1 MAAQLAGA
9 LRPPAQLAGAL
20 RPPRIELFFKT
31 PAELKERLRDLTAAG
46 YRSFNLVNKDKKD
59 PMLAWVDVCCEEL
72 GPGDDVCAHF
82 SSKYNAKGGPALA
95 ERLEALAARSQASG
109 LKLSTLVVSG
119 SGTRKK
125 GHAASDLAGALRAPP
140 SPVGVAFNPYEDDM
154 EKERAALAAKLKGGG
169 VSSVWLQFGVRLDD
183 LDRELAWLRASF
195 PSLELVGSVF
205 LPTKKLIAQ
214 QKFRPWNGVAL
225 SDEYL
230 SGPEAAERVTRQLLD
245 VYAKHDVRPLVE
257 APGVRTAKDLAVVSR
272 LFGEPA
278 PPAKKR
284 RL

>member
-1 MAAQLAGA
+1 MPITRGA
-9 LRPPAQLAGAL
+9 LR
-20 RPPRIELFFKT
+20 
-31 PAELKERLRDLTAAG
+31 
-46 YRSFNLVNKDKKD
+46 
-59 PMLAWVDVCCEEL
+59 
-72 GPGDDVCAHF
+72 
-82 SSKYNAKGGPALA
+82 
-95 ERLEALAARSQASG
+95 
-109 LKLSTLVVSG
+109 VS
-119 SGTRKK
+119 
-125 GHAASDLAGALRAPP
+125 P

-154 EKERAALAAKLKGGG
+154 ETERAALAAKLKGGG

-183 LDRELAWLRASF
+183 LDRELLWLRGAF
-195 PSLELVGSVF
+195 PALELVGSVF

-245 VYAKHDVRPLVE
+245 VYEKHDVRPLVE
-257 APGVRTAKDLAVVSR
+257 APGVRTAKDLAVVSG

>member
-1 MAAQLAGA
+1 MYASVRVGVDTPRYAIDAATAST
-9 LRPPAQLAGAL
+9 R
-20 RPPRIELFFKT
+20 
-31 PAELKERLRDLTAAG
+31 RD
-46 YRSFNLVNKDKKD
+46 RR
-59 PMLAWVDVCCEEL
+59 
-72 GPGDDVCAHF
+72 
-82 SSKYNAKGGPALA
+82 YNARGRPALA

-109 LKLSTLVVSG
+109 VALSTLVVSG

-140 SPVGVAFNPYEDDM
+140 SPAGVAFNPYEDDM

-169 VSSVWLQFGVRLDD
+169 VSSAWLQFGVRLDD
-183 LDRELAWLRASF
+183 LDRELAWLRGAF
-195 PSLELVGSVF
+195 PAVELVGSVF

-257 APGVRTAKDLAVVSR
+257 APGVRTAKDLAVVSG